1 MTITGGSSLPKDEI
15 DRMIKEAEAHAA
27 EDKQRRDEAEVRNGA
42 EQAVYRIEKLL
53 KDNAEKLPEDV
64 VAPVKES
71 LEHLKKANEGE
82 DIEAIKTAMSELEEK
97 AQAIGQALYA
107 HAQESESAP
116 TDGASG
122 DTNTAS
128 SDDDDVID
136 AEVIDEDDE
145 GGNK

>member
-64 VAPVKES
+64 VAPVKEA

-107 HAQESESAP
+107 HAQENESAP
-116 TDGASG
+116 ADGASAE
-122 DTNTAS
+122 TNTAS
-128 SDDDDVID
+128 NDDDEVID

>member
-27 EDKQRRDEAEVRNGA
+27 EDKQRRDDAEVRNGA

-71 LEHLKKANEGE
+71 VEKLKKANEGE
-82 DIEAIKTAMSELEEK
+82 DIEAIKAAMSELEEK
-97 AQAIGQALYA
+97 AQSIGQALYA
-107 HAQESESAP
+107 NAQQGESAP
-116 TDGASG
+116 AEGASAE
-122 DTNTAS
+122 NTTS

-145 GGNK
+145 GDNK

>member
-15 DRMIKEAEAHAA
+15 DRMIKEAEAHSA

-82 DIEAIKTAMSELEEK
+82 DIEAYQDCDERTGGKK

-107 HAQESESAP
+107 HAQENESAP
-116 TDGASG
+116 ADRCCCGT
-122 DTNTAS
+122 
-128 SDDDDVID
+128 
-136 AEVIDEDDE
+136 
-145 GGNK
+145 